1 MVNFPQQYQ
10 SPNQWLMQLK
20 LARFFTSPGQLHSG
34 LFYPLGEKLIKYL
47 CTHLNFNTRTSF
59 LSSHPTKT
67 QFEHIYNK
75 SILQFAILL
84 QYHRDPNLFALVLTE
99 GNIIFQYLQPHYF
112 SRVCLTARSRA
123 TVQLNHFGYLV
134 YKYQL
139 EPIV

>member
-1 MVNFPQQYQ
+1 MVNFLQQYQ
-10 SPNQWLMQLK
+10 SPTRWIMQLK
-20 LARFFTSPGQLHSG
+20 LARFFTSPGQLHSN
-34 LFYPLGEKLIKYL
+34 LFYPLEEKLIQYI
-47 CTHLNFNTRTSF
+47 CTRFNFNTRTSF
-59 LSSHPTKT
+59 RSFHPTKI

-84 QYHRDPNLFALVLTE
+84 QYHHDWNLFALVLTE

-112 SRVCLTARSRA
+112 SRVCLTPRSRA

-139 EPIV
+139 EPID